1 MSFVSSRKG
10 FNLNKISLLRK
21 ELIATLLFA
30 LKAAA
35 FFFTLL
41 LLLLVFMDANTGL
54 QKISTLA
61 QVRVPNVINL

>member
-21 ELIATLLFA
+21 ELIATLPFA

-35 FFFTLL
+35 FFSHVAATAASVYG
-41 LLLLVFMDANTGL
+41 LVLRKSAHLTSE
-54 QKISTLA
+54 STKCH
-61 QVRVPNVINL
+61 